1 MSFTQFTLEDVN
13 TMTVGT
19 TNNLAVGEVNS
30 AFCTGQT
37 ALTATTNNS
46 VTLGTYLAAVLGNN
60 VTWTYGTTLGM
71 QDGATVDFSDST
83 STQAQG
89 TVALKGGIH
98 PLGMSA
104 LAILK
109 AAMTATKALIGVTVA
124 INLVYGTALG
134 VLDATD
140 VSKDKVKQ
148 QAAEAASIGVSNALL
163 TALLVVVVKRLSTL
177 CEALRQ
183 TSTLTLGQTGVSLG
197 TDFLP
202 ASQSTLGMSLA
213 ETTLTRITPRPEFHL
228 IDECHCGVQAR
239 RHRHR
244 LAEFQRRRF
253 VARLHRTSRRIFVAD
268 GPGPGN
274 PARRRQQ
281 RARYARYV
289 DGAGRRERSEH
300 DTRRFSRR
308 VVGLHTQHG
317 SGSVRRVRA
326 RRHDANQPRGD
337 RGRFRIHQ
345 ARLGDERS

>member
-148 QAAEAASIGVSNALL
+148 QAAEAASIGASNALL

-202 ASQSTLGMSLA
+202 ASQSTLEMSLA
-213 ETTLTRITPRPEFHL
+213 ETTLTRITPAGQSSISLTNATAGFKRVGIDTGSLNFSDGASSLDFTGPAGASSLLMGPDQATLRGGDSSVLVTPATLTAQVGASALNMTPEDFL
-228 IDECHCGVQAR
+228 VESSGCTLNMAQEV
-239 RHRHR
+239 
-244 LAEFQRRRF
+244 F
-253 VARLHRTSRRIFVAD
+253 VASAPGAMMLISPEAIEAD
-268 GPGPGN
+268 S
-274 PARRRQQ
+274 A
-281 RARYARYV
+281 
-289 DGAGRRERSEH
+289 
-300 DTRRFSRR
+300 F
-308 VVGLHTQHG
+308 
-317 SGSVRRVRA
+317 
-326 RRHDANQPRGD
+326 
-337 RGRFRIHQ
+337 IK
-345 ARLGDERS
+345 LG